1 MCAFYELH
9 TIKYNIIILK
19 IQSYQF
25 LFPSLKTRS
34 IHSFL
39 QYTFLIKISF
49 TSRYNSSSKADDI
62 RYKKVG
68 GRGWRK
74 EERRICDKFKIRR
87 TEARIHLHGN
97 KRFSCSACNPR
108 GSPCKQREES
118 ADRLSR
124 SKLTLKPCRLF
135 HAKSKKKKERKRTS
149 LVLYVSIPPPI
160 SRAPS
165 IKPDRSGSVP
175 REANSIRVSCDR
187 GDAKLEAG
195 LSIQPRVSLRESK
208 K

>member
-1 MCAFYELH
+1 M
-9 TIKYNIIILK
+9 
-19 IQSYQF
+19 
-25 LFPSLKTRS
+25 
-34 IHSFL
+34 
-39 QYTFLIKISF
+39 
-49 TSRYNSSSKADDI
+49 
-62 RYKKVG
+62 
-68 GRGWRK
+68 
-74 EERRICDKFKIRR
+74 
-87 TEARIHLHGN
+87 HGN

-208 K
+208 KWFEALHRYSSFPDFRAIFQFESIAPASDLKDISHILIMSKLPSLFQFSRVYLLSMIWTLFSKRSNKYRSILF